1 MKKIIIT
8 LAALA
13 IAAQGIWAQSAQ
25 PAVTTTTAPAQPTT
39 SAKPTK
45 KVDFNLEL
53 APAITWMSINNKQ
66 VDSDGSN
73 VKLNVGM
80 NVNWNLADS
89 YAFVSGLR
97 LNTFGGDLTG
107 NNGTNPSETVL
118 YEIQEFEIPIGMKF
132 RTPEVIENM
141 RFSFN
146 LGLGFGIAFKAH
158 ATKTYPSSLSSMDYE
173 NDDFDYKLMP
183 FRGIYNVGA
192 GVEYSLGELTL
203 TGRLNYKG
211 SLTSIYFY
219 ESGGS
224 MGSATN
230 YLDLNSNYTDRSQ
243 YNESIKFSPNAFE
256 IAVGVIF

>member
-8 LAALA
+8 LAILA
-13 IAAQGIWAQSAQ
+13 FASQGIWAQTQSST
-25 PAVTTTTAPAQPTT
+25 PM
-39 SAKPTK
+39 K

-53 APAITWMSINNKQ
+53 APAITWMSIDNKQ

-73 VKLNVGM
+73 VKLNIGM
-80 NVNWNLADS
+80 NVNWNLAES

-107 NNGTNPSETVL
+107 NNGTTSETVL

-141 RFSFN
+141 RFTFN

-158 ATKTYPSSLSSMDYE
+158 ATKTYPSDLSNFDYE
-173 NDDFDYKLMP
+173 NDEFDYKLMP
-183 FRGIYNVGA
+183 FRGIYNIGA
-192 GVEYSLGELTL
+192 GIEYNLSGLTL

-211 SLTSIYFY
+211 SLTSVYFY
-219 ESGGS
+219 DGS

-230 YLDLNSNYTDRSQ
+230 YLDLNSDYQSRSR
-243 YNESIKFSPNAFE
+243 YNESIKFFPNAFE